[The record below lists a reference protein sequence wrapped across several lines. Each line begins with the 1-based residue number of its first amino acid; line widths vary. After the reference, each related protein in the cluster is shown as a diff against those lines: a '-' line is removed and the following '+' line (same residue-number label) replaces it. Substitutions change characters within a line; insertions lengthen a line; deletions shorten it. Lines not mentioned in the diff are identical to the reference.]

1 MHMPPQKN
9 TRIQTKKKW
18 RPSLAMVVF
27 GVLVTVVA
35 MPLIGLVFFRLYEN
49 QLVRQTESEL
59 ISQAAVLSS
68 LYAQEISSK
77 LYEDPPLGPVRPLQ
91 YWPNPLE
98 PYHPIS
104 PKLDV
109 SFDDV
114 LPRRPRARPTIR
126 VPHKVYEEIGAKIGK
141 ISLETQ
147 KITLF
152 GYRILDPTGQV
163 VGGKYEMGMSLAH
176 IHEVRKALRG
186 EYTTILR
193 QRISD
198 EPPPPLYSISRGTK
212 IRIFLAQPVFVNNRV
227 AGVIYLSRTPNNI
240 IKHLYSERRTII
252 IAGSTLLAFT
262 LIIGLIF
269 WRAITG
275 PIYTLIRRTSEI
287 ADGNRAAISPL
298 KKHGTREI
306 AQLSQSFLNM
316 AQNLVERADYI
327 STFAAHVSHE
337 LKSPL
342 TSIQGAAELLRDA
355 DGSMS
360 PEDQQRFLGNI
371 IRDTERLTALL
382 SRLRELARAD
392 NPKKGGTT
400 EFEDVAKELAYIFSD
415 ENIEINGLMNINLN
429 MSLENS
435 IIVVSHL
442 IDNAL
447 RHNADD
453 IKIDIEADAQYASL
467 TVSDNGD
474 GISEKNREKIFEA
487 FFTTRRESG
496 GTGMGLGIVQSLLQA
511 HGGSIELLPLTA
523 ARGARFLIKIPV
535 AFRSANRDKD

>member
-1 MHMPPQKN
+1 MQAQRN
-9 TRIQTKKKW
+9 IRIQTRKKW

-27 GVLVTVVA
+27 SVLVTVMT

-49 QLVRQTESEL
+49 QLIRQTESEL
-59 ISQAAVLSS
+59 ISQAAVLSA
-68 LYAQEISSK
+68 LYAQELKGK
-77 LYEDPPLGPVRPLQ
+77 LHADPPLGPVRPLK

-109 SFDDV
+109 RFEDV
-114 LPRRPRARPTIR
+114 LPRRPSARPTIR
-126 VPHKVYEEIGAKIGK
+126 RPHLVYEEIGKK
-141 ISLETQ
+141 LHEISFETQ
-147 KITLF
+147 KTTLSGF
-152 GYRILDPTGQV
+152 RILDPTGQI
-163 VGGKYEMGMSLAH
+163 VGGKYEMGMSLSH
-176 IHEVRKALRG
+176 IHEVSRAMRG
-186 EYTTILR
+186 EYVTVLR

-198 EPPPPLYSISRGTK
+198 EPPPPLYSISRGTS
-212 IRIFLAQPVFVNNRV
+212 IRIFLAMPVILNNRV
-227 AGVIYLSRTPNNI
+227 GGVIYMSRTPNNI
-240 IKHLYSERRTII
+240 IKHLYSERRTVIL
-252 IAGSTLLAFT
+252 AGSTLLIVT
-262 LIIGLIF
+262 LIIGFIF
-269 WRAITG
+269 WRTITG
-275 PIYTLIRRTSEI
+275 PIYTLTQRTSAI
-287 ADGNRAAISPL
+287 ANGNRMAITPL
-298 KKHGTREI
+298 NKHGTKEL

-316 AQNLVERADYI
+316 AQSLVDRADYI

-355 DGSMS
+355 NGSMT
-360 PEDQQRFLGNI
+360 PEERNRFLGNI
-371 IRDTERLTALL
+371 ITDTERLTALL

-392 NPKKGGTT
+392 NPTTGGTVK
-400 EFEDVAKELAYIFSD
+400 FSHVAKELVYLFAD
-415 ENIEINGLMNINLN
+415 ENIEINGIQDINLN

-435 IIVVSHL
+435 VIVISHL

-447 RHNADD
+447 RHQASEIKLD
-453 IKIDIEADAQYASL
+453 ISADAVNVNI

-511 HGGSIELLPLTA
+511 HGGSVELLPSTEVK
-523 ARGARFLIKIPV
+523 GACFLLKIPV
-535 AFRSANRDKD
+535 A